1 MPNVKTLEPRTLDE
15 AIRRIVVEMQPEQ
28 IYLYG
33 SHAYGRPHHDSD
45 VDLLVVLG
53 QAALPPR
60 KRARAAYHA
69 LRGLFFPAEIK
80 VVTREEMARHLQWN
94 SSVEKAAVEK
104 GRLLYERTP
113 G

>member
-1 MPNVKTLEPRTLDE
+1 MKTLDSRTLEE
-15 AIRRIVVEMQPEQ
+15 AIRRIVIEMQPEQ

-53 QAALPPR
+53 QAALPPH

-80 VVTREEMARHLQWN
+80 VVTREEMSRRRQWN
-94 SSVEKAAVEK
+94 SSVERVAVEK
-104 GRLLYERTP
+104 GRLLYERAP
-113 G
+113 